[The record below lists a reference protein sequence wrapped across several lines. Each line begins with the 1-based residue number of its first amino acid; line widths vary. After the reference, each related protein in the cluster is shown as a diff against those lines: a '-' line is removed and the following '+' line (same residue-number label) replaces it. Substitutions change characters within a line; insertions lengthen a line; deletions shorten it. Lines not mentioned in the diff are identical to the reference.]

1 MKVIVVMFA
10 ILLGFNIRICYS
22 QENSLVTNIYTKT
35 MYVYSDY
42 VFLGRQRTPEY
53 FFSGVRGGGVNFE
66 LDGIHLA
73 RFTNLV
79 EIVSNNCVSI
89 AADWHTYETNEM
101 VRFTVLSAVGYSG
114 YDNYTNFVNTVI
126 TPSCSLLY
134 TNRWASVKFLLD
146 PYGTEMEHQLALNY
160 ESSGISNIV
169 QKIKAESVL
178 QGNTNYVNWCNKILS
193 GEWKRWYLDMKMSG
207 AL

>member
-1 MKVIVVMFA
+1 MKY
-10 ILLGFNIRICYS
+10 ILMIFIICCGINVRLCHA
-22 QENSLVTNIYTKT
+22 QEADLLTNIYTKVFC
-35 MYVYSDY
+35 VYSDY

-53 FFSGVRGGGVNFE
+53 FFSGVRGGGVAME
-66 LDGIHLA
+66 LEGEHLT

-79 EIVSNNCVSI
+79 EIVSNNCASI
-89 AADWHTYETNEM
+89 AANWRTYETNEM

-134 TNRWASVKFLLD
+134 TNRWATVKFMLD

-160 ESSGISNIV
+160 ENPIVSNIV
-169 QKIKAESVL
+169 QRIKSESVL
-178 QGNTNYVNWCNKILS
+178 QSNTNYVNWCSEILS

>member
-1 MKVIVVMFA
+1 MKYILMMFIICCGINVRLCHA
-10 ILLGFNIRICYS
+10 QEADLL
-22 QENSLVTNIYTKT
+22 TNIYTKVFC
-35 MYVYSDY
+35 VYSDY

-53 FFSGVRGGGVNFE
+53 FFSGVRGGGVAME
-66 LDGIHLA
+66 LEGEHLT

-79 EIVSNNCVSI
+79 EIVSNNCGSI
-89 AADWHTYETNEM
+89 AANWRTYETNEM

-134 TNRWASVKFLLD
+134 TNRWETVKFMLD

-160 ESSGISNIV
+160 ENPVVSNIIK
-169 QKIKAESVL
+169 KIISS
-178 QGNTNYVNWCNKILS
+178 IFS
-193 GEWKRWYLDMKMSG
+193 I
-207 AL
+207 

>member
-1 MKVIVVMFA
+1 MNFKILIFIFIVV
-10 ILLGFNIRICYS
+10 NISNVHAYD
-22 QENSLVTNIYTKT
+22 NSIVTNIYSQVAKL
-35 MYVYSDY
+35 YEGHKVHENPVSSYSR
-42 VFLGRQRTPEY
+42 FL
-53 FFSGVRGGGVNFE
+53 GVRGGGINNEFFDDE
-66 LDGIHLA
+66 I
-73 RFTNLV
+73 RKFTNLV
-79 EIVSNNCVSI
+79 EIVSNNCASI
-89 AADWHTYETNEM
+89 AADWRTYETNEM

-134 TNRWASVKFLLD
+134 TNRWATVKFMLD

-160 ESSGISNIV
+160 ENPIVSNIV
-169 QKIKAESVL
+169 QRIKAESVL
-178 QGNTNYVNWCNKILS
+178 QSNTNYVNWCSEILS

>member
-1 MKVIVVMFA
+1 MNFKIFIFIYIVV
-10 ILLGFNIRICYS
+10 NISNVHAYD
-22 QENSLVTNIYTKT
+22 NDFVTN
-35 MYVYSDY
+35 VYSKVTKLY
-42 VFLGRQRTPEY
+42 EEHKVHGNPVSSYSRFL
-53 FFSGVRGGGVNFE
+53 GVRGGGINNEFFDDE
-66 LDGIHLA
+66 M
-73 RFTNLV
+73 RKFTNLV
-79 EIVSNNCVSI
+79 EIVSNNCASI
-89 AADWHTYETNEM
+89 AADWQTYETNEM

-134 TNRWASVKFLLD
+134 TNRWETVKFMLD
-146 PYGTEMEHQLALNY
+146 PYGTEMVHQLALNY
-160 ESSGISNIV
+160 ESPGISNIV

>member
-1 MKVIVVMFA
+1 MNLKIFILIFLVV
-10 ILLGFNIRICYS
+10 NISSVHAYD
-22 QENSLVTNIYTKT
+22 NDFVTN
-35 MYVYSDY
+35 VYSKVTKLY
-42 VFLGRQRTPEY
+42 EEHKVHGNPVSSYSRFL
-53 FFSGVRGGGVNFE
+53 GVRGGGINNEFFDDE
-66 LDGIHLA
+66 I
-73 RFTNLV
+73 RKFTNLV
-79 EIVSNNCVSI
+79 EIVSNNCASI
-89 AADWHTYETNEM
+89 AADWRTYETNEM

-134 TNRWASVKFLLD
+134 TNRWATVKFMLD

-160 ESSGISNIV
+160 ENPIVSNVV
-169 QKIKAESVL
+169 QRIKSESIL
-178 QGNTNYVNWCNKILS
+178 QSNTNYINWCSEILS

>member
-1 MKVIVVMFA
+1 MYKSGVL
-10 ILLGFNIRICYS
+10 ILYFILTMRNVLVAGS
-22 QENSLVTNIYTKT
+22 SLTTNIYAKT
-35 MYVYSDY
+35 HRIYEEYSLHGTAY
-42 VFLGRQRTPEY
+42 TPLEHFL
-53 FFSGVRGGGVNFE
+53 GVRGGGVAME
-66 LDGIHLA
+66 LEGEHLA

-79 EIVSNNCVSI
+79 EIVSNNCASI
-89 AADWHTYETNEM
+89 AADWRTYETNEM

-134 TNRWASVKFLLD
+134 TNRWETVKFMLD

-160 ESSGISNIV
+160 ESLGISNIV

-193 GEWKRWYLDMKMSG
+193 GEWKRWYLDMKISG

>member
-1 MKVIVVMFA
+1 MKAIVVMFA

-35 MYVYSDY
+35 MHVYSDY

-89 AADWHTYETNEM
+89 AVDWQTYETNEM

-134 TNRWASVKFLLD
+134 TNRWATVKFMLD

-160 ESSGISNIV
+160 ENHIVSNIV
-169 QKIKAESVL
+169 QRIKAESVL
-178 QGNTNYVNWCNKILS
+178 QSNTNYVNWCSEILS

>member
-1 MKVIVVMFA
+1 MNFKIFIFIFLVVN
-10 ILLGFNIRICYS
+10 ILNVHAYD
-22 QENSLVTNIYTKT
+22 NDVVTNIYGKVTKL
-35 MYVYSDY
+35 YDGHKVHGNPVSPYSR
-42 VFLGRQRTPEY
+42 FL
-53 FFSGVRGGGVNFE
+53 GVRGGGINNEFFDDE
-66 LDGIHLA
+66 MLK
-73 RFTNLV
+73 FTNLV
-79 EIVSNNCVSI
+79 EMVSNNCVSI
-89 AADWHTYETNEM
+89 AADWRTYETNEM

-134 TNRWASVKFLLD
+134 TNRWETVKFMLD

-160 ESSGISNIV
+160 ENTIVSNIV
-169 QKIKAESVL
+169 QRIKSESIL
-178 QGNTNYVNWCNKILS
+178 QSNTNYVNWCSEILS